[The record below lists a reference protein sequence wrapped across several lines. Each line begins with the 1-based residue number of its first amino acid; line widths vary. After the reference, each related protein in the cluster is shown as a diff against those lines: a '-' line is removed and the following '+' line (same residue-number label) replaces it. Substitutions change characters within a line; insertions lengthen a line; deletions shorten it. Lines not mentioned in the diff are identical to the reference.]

1 MTPKQLF
8 NMGHPLW
15 EKPYTIN
22 EIEYILR
29 NMHTCTC
36 YEELEDMIKSLKEF
50 EHLIW

>member
-8 NMGHPLW
+8 TAGHPLW

-22 EIEYILR
+22 EIEFILK
-29 NMHTCTC
+29 NMNNCTC